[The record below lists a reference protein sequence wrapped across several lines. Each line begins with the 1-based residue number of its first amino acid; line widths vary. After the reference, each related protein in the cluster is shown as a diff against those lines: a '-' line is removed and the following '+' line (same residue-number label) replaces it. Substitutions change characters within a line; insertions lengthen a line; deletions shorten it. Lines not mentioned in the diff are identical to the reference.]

1 MAVTDATLLI
11 VPLAPL
17 AAAVFLAVWGL
28 VSPRGGGRMPG
39 LLTVVAVAGSLA
51 VLLALAGRDAAAGVS
66 WLETGGFSLALG
78 LDATQLPWF
87 FAVLVAGVSLVI
99 AVYSNGYMARES
111 GQARYFAELC
121 LFIAAML
128 TLVLADSL
136 VLLFAAWEI
145 VGLSSFLLIGFHF
158 REGAARRASF
168 KAFVV
173 TRFGDLGFLAAWL
186 LLLQSTGTVQIDR
199 VLASVEDGGVGGA
212 RLTVVA
218 LLLLLAA
225 AGKSAQ
231 LPLTQWLPEAMAGP
245 TPVSALIHS
254 ATMVAAGVYL
264 VLRLF
269 PVFRAAPAAL
279 DVMIGLG
286 LATALVAALV
296 ATIQVDLK
304 RVLAWSTVSQLGE
317 MVLALGLGAPLAA
330 AYHLTTHATFKAS
343 LFLTA
348 GSVDKATGTR
358 DLRQLGGLRS
368 GLPFTAG
375 AMLISALALAGV
387 PPFAGFWSEDHIL
400 GAAVHRGWWMGAA
413 LLLVLLLAGFY
424 IGRAVSAVLLR
435 WPGSPSPEAVRPP
448 RLMQIA
454 TGILA
459 LAAATSGLVLAV
471 WGTGLLPFDAEA
483 QGAAGWRI
491 AGVLCG
497 FAGLAAGWVMVRA
510 RGPIAPLAPV
520 AARLERGVELAVVL
534 PGRAALLMAG
544 RVDVVEGYLDSG
556 ARRLGT
562 AAALVARGVDLAEGG
577 VDAAARAAAGAAL
590 AAASGV
596 DVAER
601 DGFAAGGRG
610 LATSL
615 AGAGALG
622 RRAQTGRVYLYTL
635 ALFVWVGVA
644 GLLSLFWW
652 R

>member
-1 MAVTDATLLI
+1 MADATLLI

-17 AAAVFLAVWGL
+17 AAALFLTVWGL
-28 VSPRGGGRMPG
+28 VSPRGEGRLPG
-39 LLTVVAVAGSLA
+39 TLTVVTTAGSLA
-51 VLLALAGRDAAAGVS
+51 ALLAFAGRDAAAGVS
-66 WLETGGFSLALG
+66 WLETGRFSLGIG
-78 LDATQLPWF
+78 LEATQLPWF
-87 FAVLVAGVSLVI
+87 FAILVAGVSLVI

-111 GQARYFAELC
+111 GQARYFAELS
-121 LFIAAML
+121 LFIAGML

-158 REGAARRASF
+158 REGAARRASL

-186 LLLQSTGTVQIDR
+186 LLLQSTGSVQIGR

-212 RLTVVA
+212 RLTAVA

-269 PVFRAAPAAL
+269 PVFQAAPAAL

-330 AYHLTTHATFKAS
+330 AYHLTAHATFKAS

-358 DLRQLGGLRS
+358 DLRHLGGLRA

-448 RLMQIA
+448 RLMQVS
-454 TGILA
+454 TGILT

-471 WGTGLLPFDAEA
+471 WGTGLLPFDPEA
-483 QGAAGWRI
+483 QGAVGWRI
-491 AGVLCG
+491 AAVLCG
-497 FAGLAAGWVMVRA
+497 FAGLAAGWAVVRA
-510 RGPIAPLAPV
+510 RGPVAPLAPV

-534 PGRAALLMAG
+534 PGRAALLAAG
-544 RVDVVEGYLDSG
+544 GVKVVEGYLDT
-556 ARRLGT
+556 AVRRLGT
-562 AAALVARGVDLAEGG
+562 AAAFVARGVDLAEGG
-577 VDAAARAAAGAAL
+577 IDAAARVAAVAAL

-601 DGFAAGGRG
+601 DGFAAGGRR
-610 LATSL
+610 LAASL

>member
-1 MAVTDATLLI
+1 MADATLLI

-17 AAAVFLAVWGL
+17 AAAVFLTVRGL
-28 VSPRGGGRMPG
+28 VVPKGEGRLPG
-39 LLTVVAVAGSLA
+39 RLTVVATACSLA
-51 VLLALAGRDAAAGVS
+51 ALLALAGRDASAGVS
-66 WLETGGFSLALG
+66 WLETGGFSLGIG
-78 LDATQLPWF
+78 LEATQLPWF

-111 GQARYFAELC
+111 GQARYFAELS
-121 LFIAAML
+121 LFIGSML

-158 REGAARRASF
+158 REGAPRRASL

-186 LLLQSTGTVQIDR
+186 LLLESTGTVQIGR
-199 VLASVEDGGVGGA
+199 VLASVEHGGVGEA

-269 PVFRAAPAAL
+269 PVFQAAPAAL
-279 DVMIGLG
+279 DVMVGLG
-286 LATALVAALV
+286 LATALVAAVV
-296 ATIQVDLK
+296 ATSQVDLK

-330 AYHLTTHATFKAS
+330 AYHLTTHATFKAT

-358 DLRQLGGLRS
+358 DLRQLGGLRT

-400 GAAVHRGWWMGAA
+400 GAAVRRGWWMGAA
-413 LLLVLLLAGFY
+413 LLSVLLLAGFY
-424 IGRAVSAVLLR
+424 IGRAVAAVLLR
-435 WPGSPSPEAVRPP
+435 WPGSPEPRAVRPP
-448 RLMQIA
+448 RLMQMAI
-454 TGILA
+454 GILA
-459 LAAATSGLVLAV
+459 AAAATSGLILAL
-471 WGTGLLPFDAEA
+471 WGTRLLPYAAEA
-483 QGAAGWRI
+483 EGAAAWRI
-491 AGVLCG
+491 AAVLCG
-497 FAGLAAGWVMVRA
+497 LAGLAAGWALVRT

-520 AARLERGVELAVVL
+520 AALLERSVELAVVL
-534 PGRAALLMAG
+534 PGRTALLAALA
-544 RVDVVEGYLDSG
+544 VDAVEGYLDSL
-556 ARRLGT
+556 ARRLST
-562 AAALVARGVDLAEGG
+562 AAALVARGVDLAEIGI
-577 VDAAARAAAGAAL
+577 DAAARGATGAAL

-596 DVAER
+596 DIAER
-601 DGFAAGGRG
+601 DAFAAGGRG
-610 LATSL
+610 LAASL
-615 AGAGALG
+615 AVAGALG

>member
-1 MAVTDATLLI
+1 
-11 VPLAPL
+11 
-17 AAAVFLAVWGL
+17 
-28 VSPRGGGRMPG
+28 
-39 LLTVVAVAGSLA
+39 
-51 VLLALAGRDAAAGVS
+51 
-66 WLETGGFSLALG
+66 
-78 LDATQLPWF
+78 
-87 FAVLVAGVSLVI
+87 
-99 AVYSNGYMARES
+99 MARES

-186 LLLQSTGTVQIDR
+186 LLLQSTGTVQIGR

-435 WPGSPSPEAVRPP
+435 WPGSPTPDAVRLGGARPP
-448 RLMQIA
+448 RLMQLA

-471 WGTGLLPFDAEA
+471 WGAVLLPFDPEA

-497 FAGLAAGWVMVRA
+497 FAGLAAGWAMVRA
-510 RGPIAPLAPV
+510 RGPIAPLAPL

-544 RVDVVEGYLDSG
+544 GVDVVERYLDSA

-562 AAALVARGVDLAEGG
+562 AAALVARGVDSAEGG
-577 VDAAARAAAGAAL
+577 VDAAAKGGRGGRPCRRIRRGRRRAGRLRRRRPRAGHL
-590 AAASGV
+590 
-596 DVAER
+596 
-601 DGFAAGGRG
+601 AGGRRRRRAPRPDRPRLSVHPG
-610 LATSL
+610 SVR
-615 AGAGALG
+615 LG
-622 RRAQTGRVYLYTL
+622 RRRRSPEPRLVE
-635 ALFVWVGVA
+635 V
-644 GLLSLFWW
+644 SLCSVS
-652 R
+652 